1 MSQVKSA
8 NLKGIE
14 AKRIP
19 LYPRRLSTVVVV
31 CILLRLYVCFVC
43 ICARALLAYKTQLE
57 GFHGMK
63 LEREYCR

>member
-1 MSQVKSA
+1 MFEVRSVS
-8 NLKGIE
+8 LKGLE
-14 AKRIP
+14 VKRIA
-19 LYPRRLSTVVVV
+19 LYPKRLSPVVVV
-31 CILLRLYVCFVC
+31 CILLRFYVCFVC